1 VRLRLAALAALTGLV
16 AGCTG
21 FAFVLAP
28 PPQFVGVETWTEVP
42 AEQKEV
48 RARVGDRLYLPLGPT
63 LGARGG
69 LPFLYTVTVNDQ
81 TPEDA
86 TYCEW
91 AAQTWYVFKAAGA
104 GAYRVESDGGFGN
117 ETHRVWRITVA
128 P

>member
-1 VRLRLAALAALTGLV
+1 VRFRFAALAALTGMV

-21 FAFVLAP
+21 FAFVVAL

-42 AEQKEV
+42 ADQEKVQAK
-48 RARVGDRLYLPLGPT
+48 VGDRLHLPLGPT

-69 LPFLYTVTVNDQ
+69 LPFLYTVTVNDK

-86 TYCEW
+86 TYYEW
-91 AAQTWYVFKAAGA
+91 AAKTWYVFKAVQAGE
-104 GAYRVESDGGFGN
+104 YRVESDGGLG
-117 ETHRVWRITVA
+117 EGSHHLWHITVA

>member
-1 VRLRLAALAALTGLV
+1 VRFRFAALAALTGLV

-42 AEQKEV
+42 ADQKEV
-48 RARVGDRLYLPLGPT
+48 PARVGDRLHLPLGPT

-69 LPFLYTVTVNDQ
+69 LPFLYSVTVNDK
-81 TPEDA
+81 TAEDE

-91 AAQTWYVFKAAGA
+91 AAQTWYVFKAVRAGE
-104 GAYRVESDGGFGN
+104 YRVESDAGLGE
-117 ETHRVWRITVA
+117 ETHRLWHITVA